1 MGEVKFLS
9 SGHRLQPRINNNLIL
24 LPLVFTNRAKV
35 FSMSHARR
43 SICWKVL
50 IISLFIFIAGEGR
63 AQRYLAEYDSTI
75 FMRDTLRPM
84 LDRFGNLHISAY
96 IQPQFQ
102 VAQAAGIDTYS
113 GGDFQP
119 NASNRFMLRRARMK
133 VDYKLPGKVDD
144 FPSALFTF
152 QFEATERDVNV
163 RDMFVRLYE
172 PSKHNLS
179 LTAGLFARPFGFE
192 VNLSSSF
199 RESPERGRMS
209 QILMPSERDLGAMA
223 SYESQSRERRNPLF
237 KYDIGLFN
245 GQGKSGPAEFDSFKD
260 IISRLTLKPLPLSQ
274 NLTLGAGLSLLRGGW
289 RQATKYKYEMVEKN
303 GSPLF
308 QVDSSL
314 SNIGDKAPRHYYGA
328 DAQLVLKH
336 AWGKTEWRAEYWRG
350 RQPGTEATTV
360 NPGTLPL
367 LPTYNRSFD
376 GAFFYFLQ
384 NIVNESWEL
393 IAKYDW
399 YDPNTAA
406 AGTDITAAANLHDAD
421 IKFSTLGFGLN
432 YYFNDNIKLLLY
444 YDLVRNEET
453 SLPGFESDVKDNV
466 FTWRLQLRF

>member
-1 MGEVKFLS
+1 
-9 SGHRLQPRINNNLIL
+9 
-24 LPLVFTNRAKV
+24 
-35 FSMSHARR
+35 MSHLQR
-43 SICWKVL
+43 SHLPKVL
-50 IISLFIFIAGEGR
+50 AFSLFILIAAEGR
-63 AQRYLAEYDSTI
+63 AQRYLAEYDSTL
-75 FMRDTLRPM
+75 FLRDTLRP
-84 LDRFGNLHISAY
+84 LLNRFSNLHIGAY

-102 VAQAAGIDTYS
+102 AAQAPGIDTYS

-133 VDYKLPGKVDD
+133 VDYKLPGKADD
-144 FPSALFTF
+144 FPAALFTF

-172 PSKHNLS
+172 PRKHNVS

-209 QILMPSERDLGAMA
+209 QILMPSERDLGVML
-223 SYESQSRERRNPLF
+223 SYESQSRARRNPLF
-237 KYDIGLFN
+237 KFDAGLFN
-245 GQGKSGPAEFDSFKD
+245 GQGKSGPAEFDSYKD
-260 IISRLTLKPLPLSQ
+260 IISRLTLKPMPLSGD
-274 NLTLGAGLSLLRGGW
+274 LTLGAGLSFLRGGW
-289 RQATKYKYEMVEKN
+289 RQATKYKYEMTEKS
-303 GSPLF
+303 GRPAF
-308 QVDSSL
+308 EVDSSL
-314 SNIGDKAPRHYYGA
+314 ENIGDKAPRHYYGA

-350 RQPGTEATTV
+350 RQPGTELTTV

-367 LPTYNRSFD
+367 LPTYFREFD

-384 NIVNESWEL
+384 SIVNEKWEL

-399 YDPNTAA
+399 YDPNTEAS
-406 AGTDITAAANLHDAD
+406 GTDLTSANNLHEAD
-421 IKFSTLGFGLN
+421 IKFSTLGFGFN
-432 YYFNDNIKLLLY
+432 HYFNNNIKLLLY
-444 YDLVRNEET
+444 YDIVRNEET

-466 FTWRLQLRF
+466 FTCRLQLRF